1 MLEVKKLKTVFSVG
15 DKSVTAVNEVS
26 FSVPEQSVV
35 GLVGES
41 GSGKSVTSLSILN
54 ILPPNGSIK
63 SGEILWNG
71 KNLLTLSKA
80 ELTKIRGKEIGLI
93 FQDPLAALNPVFTV
107 GNQLIETIRL
117 HQNVDKD
124 TAKQKA
130 IELLRTVHIP
140 DPESRVDQYPH
151 EFSIGMCQRVMIA
164 LTLSMNPKLII
175 ADEPTASLDVTIQA
189 QVLLLLKQL
198 KDKFK
203 LSILL
208 ISHDLGVIAQ
218 HCDYILIMYL
228 GKIVEKGTPLEIF
241 GSPLHPYTQALIQ
254 AIPLPDPTQKQV
266 QAPIKGELPSPM
278 SPPSGCPFHTR
289 CPHVMPRCR
298 IEEPQLLPEG
308 NAEVACFLYD
318 KAKR

>member
-15 DKSVTAVNEVS
+15 DKTVTAVNEIS
-26 FSVPEQSVV
+26 FSVPEQTVV

-54 ILPPNGSIK
+54 ILPPNGHIE
-63 SGEILWNG
+63 SGEILWHG
-71 KNLLTLSKA
+71 KNLLTLPKD

-117 HQNVDKD
+117 HRDIDKA
-124 TAKQKA
+124 TARQKA
-130 IELLRTVHIP
+130 IDLLRTVHIP
-140 DPESRVDQYPH
+140 DPENRVDQYPH

-164 LTLSMNPKLII
+164 LTLSMNPQLII

-189 QVLLLLKQL
+189 QILSLLKQL
-198 KDKFK
+198 KTEFK
-203 LSILL
+203 LSMLL

-228 GKIVEKGTPLEIF
+228 GKIVEQGSPQAIF

-254 AIPLPDPTQKQV
+254 AIPLPDPTQKQKPV
-266 QAPIKGELPSPM
+266 PIKGELPSPM

-289 CPHVMPRCR
+289 CPHVMDRCR
-298 IEEPQLLPEG
+298 KEEPQLLPEG

-318 KAKR
+318 KN

>member
-1 MLEVKKLKTVFSVG
+1 MLEVKKLKTVFKVG
-15 DKSVTAVNEVS
+15 DKSVIAVNEIS
-26 FSVPEQSVV
+26 FSVPEQTVV

-41 GSGKSVTSLSILN
+41 GSGKSVTALSILN
-54 ILPPNGSIK
+54 ILPPNGRIE
-63 SGEILWNG
+63 SGEILWHG

-80 ELTKIRGKEIGLI
+80 ELTHIRGKEIGLI

-117 HQNVDKD
+117 HQDVDKD
-124 TAKQKA
+124 TARQKA
-130 IELLRTVHIP
+130 IDLLRTVHIP

-198 KDKFK
+198 KDEFK

-208 ISHDLGVIAQ
+208 ISHDLGIIAQ

-228 GKIVEKGTPLEIF
+228 GKIVEKGTPKEIF

-254 AIPLPDPTQKQV
+254 AIPLPDPTKKQI

-289 CPHVMPRCR
+289 CPHVMDRCR
-298 IEEPQLLPEG
+298 HVEPQLLPEG

-318 KAKR
+318 K